1 MAVVLP
7 LVLLLI
13 DYYEGRKFDKK
24 IILEKIPFFVFS
36 LIFGIIAT
44 RIQSHGGAIIEKYTL
59 FQRFEF
65 AAYGMLNYIY
75 HLFIPINL
83 SCFYPYPDIKNTSM
97 PVIFH
102 ISTILVLGFFTGIL
116 WKFRK
121 NKTLVFGF
129 LFFVITIV
137 LVLQFI
143 SVGKVIMAD
152 RYSYLAYI
160 GLLFPIGMEYYQLQ
174 QQADDKYKLLKK
186 LSIPI
191 ILLFA
196 VICLVLTYQRTKI
209 WKNSDTLWTDA
220 IKKYPN
226 SDAYHSR
233 ASYLVNKNAIDINQK
248 NNVENE
254 YKRALTDFSNSIK
267 LNPNNADVFTGRA
280 NIYGLKG
287 QFNLALSDYNKSIA
301 LDNKNANTYFN
312 RAGAYNLM
320 KQYEKAIDDYNT
332 TLVLN
337 PQLISA
343 KENRSQIYST
353 IGNYTNAIIDLNEL
367 ILLTPNNAD
376 YYFYR
381 SFAYVKLNNYT
392 AALTDNTISLQLN
405 PDNAVAYLN
414 RSYIYRNLGKFDN
427 ALNDAMKAQNMGY
440 PVDTKYIKKISQ

>member
-1 MAVVLP
+1 
-7 LVLLLI
+7 
-13 DYYEGRKFDKK
+13 
-24 IILEKIPFFVFS
+24 
-36 LIFGIIAT
+36 
-44 RIQSHGGAIIEKYTL
+44 
-59 FQRFEF
+59 
-65 AAYGMLNYIY
+65 
-75 HLFIPINL
+75 
-83 SCFYPYPDIKNTSM
+83 
-97 PVIFH
+97 
-102 ISTILVLGFFTGIL
+102 
-116 WKFRK
+116 
-121 NKTLVFGF
+121 
-129 LFFVITIV
+129 
-137 LVLQFI
+137 
-143 SVGKVIMAD
+143 MAD

-160 GLLFPIGMEYYQLQ
+160 GLLFPIGMGYYQLQ